1 MNFRYKST
9 FEFKTSFAKKET
21 TFQTVASKSEVL
33 KKIEDLRKLL
43 PDENTIK
50 ENPDLLYT
58 YFNAAV
64 VNLIN
69 LNGDGIL
76 TDTALSI
83 AKYFKN
89 KPMNIEH
96 YRGNVVGYITNVG
109 FSSFE
114 DSKLISEDI
123 LKDSKEPFNIA
134 LAAIVWKHV
143 DPSLVRYLEDG
154 NSEKEGKD
162 DFGYKLPE
170 MSTSWEIGFNDY
182 IIAVGSKN
190 LNKAKLVTDPTEIE
204 KLDPYLICNGG
215 TGFTKDGLE
224 VYRVITGDARPLGCA
239 FTTNPAAAVQGVAT
253 ASSEKSVKIELEV
266 EFSEESE
273 EESKDEMGNEEWIN
287 KQIYDSLPEDEK
299 KFADSLIELADEVGP
314 LDEAEGIWVGYVS
327 QENNENYSMGVKCE
341 NCALMC
347 SENSC
352 KILNQEIEKGGSCR
366 FAAIPGELISKISEA
381 KKNENKTLNK
391 PFRLPSGSK
400 KKFGVYVKND
410 KGNIVMVKF
419 GDPNME
425 IRRDNP
431 NARKS
436 FRARHQCDTNP
447 GPKWKARYWSCRFWD
462 KSPVSSMASQEE
474 LFNLNPNLKS
484 ILETDEDYDESFSD
498 ENDDNISQASKPIVK
513 TTNIMKFKNIDEL
526 YTSLSEASFL
536 DGVTPQAIR
545 EFFSDQIKIANDSYE
560 AMVKEKETKE
570 NELSVTLAEA
580 QNAKTQLEALQNEL
594 TQLKANLEEE
604 SKQRLFDSRMTSLSN
619 KYDLD
624 EKVTKIIAK
633 QIRDL
638 DEASYDS
645 WLEEDGSVILASRE
659 KQVKSGEADL
669 TEGLKE
675 AKASLE
681 TIPNAG
687 SDSIKVEELKP
698 WNLKEMFE
706 LK

>member
-9 FEFKTSFAKKET
+9 FCLKTSFAKQDL
-21 TFQTVASKSEVL
+21 TFKSVASKKEVL
-33 KKIEDLRKLL
+33 KKLEDLKQLL
-43 PDENTIK
+43 PPEADIK

-69 LNGDGIL
+69 LNGDGIQ
-76 TDTALSI
+76 TETALSM

-96 YRGNVVGYITNVG
+96 LRNNVVGYITNVG
-109 FSSFE
+109 FSTFE
-114 DSKLISEDI
+114 DSKLLSESEVAN
-123 LKDSKEPFNIA
+123 LNEPFNIA

-143 DPSLVRYLEDG
+143 DPSLANFLEEM
-154 NSEKEGKD
+154 NSDENFPYGD
-162 DFGYKLPE
+162 

-182 IIAVGSKN
+182 VIAVGSKN
-190 LNKAKLVTDPTEIE
+190 LSKAKLITDKAEIK
-204 KLDPYLICNGG
+204 KLDGYLISNGG
-215 TGFTKDGLE
+215 TGFTKTGEE
-224 VYRVITGDARPLGCA
+224 VYRVIVGEARPLGCA
-239 FTTNPAAAVQGVAT
+239 FTSNPAAAVQGVAI
-253 ASSEKSVKIELEV
+253 ASEQKTVKIELEV
-266 EFSEESE
+266 EFSEKEEEGDDMESE
-273 EESKDEMGNEEWIN
+273 DEEWVN
-287 KQIYDSLPEDEK
+287 KPIYDSLSEDEK
-299 KFADSLIELADEVGP
+299 KLADSLIELSDEVGP
-314 LDEAEGIWVGYVS
+314 LDEAKGIWVGYV
-327 QENNENYSMGVKCE
+327 NEKDNPNYSIGVNCG

-347 SENSC
+347 CENGC
-352 KILNQEIEKGGSCR
+352 KVLKQSIEPGGNCR
-366 FAAIPGELISKISEA
+366 FAVIPDGLVKKVSEA
-381 KKNENKTLNK
+381 KKNEDKTLNK

-431 NARKS
+431 EARKS

-462 KSPVSSMASQEE
+462 KSPVSSMASQNE
-474 LFNLNPNLKS
+474 
-484 ILETDEDYDESFSD
+484 ILELDPSLSSVNEVDEDYDESFSS
-498 ENDDNISQASKPIVK
+498 ENDDIISQEYKQIVK

-526 YTSLSEASFL
+526 YTSLSNASL
-536 DGVTPQAIR
+536 PEGITPQAIR

-560 AMVKEKETKE
+560 AMVKEKDSKE
-570 NELSVTLAEA
+570 KELSDAISKATDTQNQLEKLQTELAEMK
-580 QNAKTQLEALQNEL
+580 QTVEQ
-594 TQLKANLEEE
+594 E
-604 SKQRLFDSRMTSLSN
+604 SKQRLFDSRMLSLSN

-638 DEASYDS
+638 DEESYNA

-659 KQVKSGEADL
+659 KQNTPVVSDI

-675 AKASLE
+675 AKASVE
-681 TIPNAG
+681 IIPNAG
-687 SDSIKVEELKP
+687 SDSSEKVETLKP

>member
-9 FEFKTSFAKKET
+9 FHIKTSFAKKDI
-21 TFQTVASKSEVL
+21 TFESIASKNEVL
-33 KKIEDLRKLL
+33 KKIEDLKQLL
-43 PDENTIK
+43 PTEDVIK

-96 YRGNVVGYITNVG
+96 FRNNVVGYITNVG

-114 DSKLISEDI
+114 DSKLISEDS
-123 LKDSKEPFNIA
+123 LKNFNEPFNIA

-143 DPSLVRYLEDG
+143 DPGLVDYLQQSNSDEDK
-154 NSEKEGKD
+154 NN
-162 DFGYKLPE
+162 FYKLPE

-190 LNKAKLVTDPTEIE
+190 LSKAKLITDPAEIE
-204 KLDPYLICNGG
+204 KLDPYLLCNGG
-215 TGFTKDGLE
+215 TGFTKDGIE

-266 EFSEESE
+266 EFSEEE
-273 EESKDEMGNEEWIN
+273 EEEDDSEGEDEEWMN
-287 KQIYDSLPEDEK
+287 KSIYESLPEDEK
-299 KFADSLIELADEVGP
+299 KFADSLIELTDEVGP
-314 LDEAEGIWVGYVS
+314 LDEAEGIWIGYVN
-327 QENNENYSMGVKCE
+327 QENNANYSMGIKCG

-347 SENSC
+347 CEKGC
-352 KILNQEIEKGGSCR
+352 KILKQEIEEGGYCR
-366 FAAIPGELISKISEA
+366 FAAIPGELITKMSEA
-381 KKNENKTLNK
+381 KKNEDKTLNK
-391 PFRLPSGSK
+391 PFRLPTGSK

-431 NARKS
+431 QARKS

-462 KSPVSSMASQEE
+462 KSPVSSMASQDE
-474 LFNLNPNLKS
+474 LFNLNPNLRS
-484 ILETDEDYDESFSD
+484 ILEIDEDYDESFSD
-498 ENDDNISQASKPIVK
+498 ETNDNISQANKLIVK

-526 YTSLSEASFL
+526 YTSLSEASL
-536 DGVTPQAIR
+536 PDGITAQAIR
-545 EFFSDQIKIANDSYE
+545 EFFSDQIKIANNSYE
-560 AMVKEKETKE
+560 AMVQEKQTKE
-570 NELSVTLAEA
+570 QELSVTLAEA
-580 QNAKTQLEALQNEL
+580 QNAKAQLETLQNEL
-594 TQLKANLEEE
+594 AELKANLEEE
-604 SKQRLFDSRMTSLSN
+604 SKQRLFDSRMTSLSS
-619 KYDLD
+619 KYNLD

-638 DEASYDS
+638 DEASYNS

-659 KQVKSGEADL
+659 KQVQSVETDI

-675 AKASLE
+675 AKASI
-681 TIPNAG
+681 TPIPNAG
-687 SDSIKVEELKP
+687 SDSVKVEELKP